1 MGVRLPLRVA
11 MLILAVCLLP
21 TAPAFAQSV
30 GSISGTVLD
39 ASKASLPGAV
49 VTARNE
55 GTSVTR
61 EVVADAAGRYAMPL
75 LPIGT
80 YTVTATM
87 SGFQSQ
93 ERSKIVLE
101 VQASLAL
108 DFTLDIA
115 GLTSEVIVVSQ
126 AAVAQ
131 LQRSDASLGQL
142 INAQQVSELPLN
154 GRNFVQL
161 ALLGPGTVTGRAG
174 SFLAQGP
181 SSEVSYRGSMSV
193 SAQGMRENA
202 NDWLYDGVDNNELT
216 AGGVGILPNIDSIR
230 EFKVLTHNY
239 LAQYGSRGGTTVL
252 VSSKAGE
259 NRFHGSLFGF
269 YRNDALDA
277 RNFFDGPKKRD
288 WNQNTYGFSVGGPIK
303 RDKTFFF
310 TGFQGNNID
319 EGLTTV
325 LTVPTALMHQGI
337 FTESFPGAP
346 MPIIYDPATT
356 RIDPATGF
364 LIRDPFP
371 GNRIPAD
378 RISPIG
384 QALLNLLPLPT
395 FTDRLGGNYL
405 ANPIKTLNDYQGDL
419 RIDHNF
425 SNNDRIFG
433 RFSAEEADQYLPTGL
448 PDFGATGGFASNQ
461 TFKTSA
467 KNVAL
472 SHTHVFRNNAVNQ
485 FTAGYNR
492 VYNNITSFGY
502 GSNKSREL
510 GIPGA
515 NLGTDHTSSLTRM
528 TFQNF
533 VGVGDRGFSPFQGG
547 TNVYHYTNA
556 LTMVKGNHTVNTGGT
571 FRAMQLNLLGDTALA
586 GQFAFTPFFTSGFG
600 PTGALNGATGSS
612 IASLLLGLPASGGR
626 NDQLNGSVKG
636 RRWKEYRAF
645 VDDNWRV
652 SDSLTVTLGL
662 AYMVTTPQTENKDRF
677 ANFDFY
683 TGEIF
688 VGGTVG
694 VKTDW
699 SNIQP
704 RVGFAWSPRASTSTV
719 VRGGYG
725 IYHDVS
731 AMGGSTGPYQ
741 NPPYANAY
749 AFVSDNI
756 TPVRT
761 LATGFP
767 DNSQAVDPA
776 NHRGDWTTIDPNFK
790 QGRVQQWS
798 LNVERQLPFST
809 IASVAYAGSY
819 ADRLFDKSR
828 NLNTATPGPGFNPAA
843 RRPYPNLQSVIA
855 AISRGWMKY
864 NSLQVRLERRASA
877 GNYVLASY
885 TYAKALTNGVS
896 GFGGDPGI
904 VYFPVVT
911 DEDADVGSANTDLR
925 HNFSL
930 SALYQLPFGNG
941 QKLLG
946 DLTGV
951 PNAILGGWSVNA
963 IVVAHTGYPLGM
975 SMASNQ
981 SGTAF
986 GNRPNR
992 ICGGALDNP
1001 TVERWFDTSCFVAP
1015 APGVLGNAARTTL
1028 FGPGRWNADM
1038 SLSKKIARFQF
1049 RAEVFNVFNK
1059 AQFAAPNTVVGSP
1072 LFGRITSTVKS
1083 SRQVQL
1089 ALKYVF

>member
-1 MGVRLPLRVA
+1 MILSWMRVP
-11 MLILAVCLLP
+11 MLIAVVAVLP
-21 TAPAFAQSV
+21 AAPALAQSV
-30 GSISGTVLD
+30 GSIAGVVLD

-55 GTSVTR
+55 GTGAVR
-61 EVVADAAGRYAMPL
+61 EVVADQAGRYALPQ
-75 LPIGT
+75 LPIGR

-87 SGFQSQ
+87 TGFQTQ
-93 ERSKIVLE
+93 ERSGIVLE
-101 VQASLAL
+101 VQASLTL
-108 DFTLDIA
+108 EFTLPLA
-115 GLTSEVIVVSQ
+115 GVTDTVTVTSQ
-126 AAVAQ
+126 AAVVQ
-131 LQRSDASLGQL
+131 LQRSDANLGQL
-142 INAQQVSELPLN
+142 INAQQVAELPLN

-161 ALLGPGTVTGRAG
+161 ALLGPGTVSGRAG
-174 SFLAQGP
+174 SFLASGP
-181 SSEVSYRGSMSV
+181 TSEVSYRGSMSV

-202 NDWLYDGVDNNELT
+202 NDWLYDGVDDNELT

-239 LAQYGSRGGTTVL
+239 QAQYGSRGGTTVL

-259 NRFHGSLFGF
+259 NSFHGSAFEF
-269 YRNDALDA
+269 FRNDALDA
-277 RNFFDGPKKRD
+277 RNFFDGPQKRP
-288 WNQNTYGFSVGGPIK
+288 WNQNTYGFSLGGPIK
-303 RDKTFFF
+303 RDRTFFF

-319 EGLTTV
+319 EGLTTL
-325 LTVPTALMHQGI
+325 LTVPTALMHQGN
-337 FTESFPGAP
+337 FTESFPGAAA
-346 MPIIYDPATT
+346 PIIYDPATT
-356 RIDPATGF
+356 RVDPVTG
-364 LIRDPFP
+364 LLVRDPFP
-371 GNRIPAD
+371 GNIIPAG

-384 QALLNLLPLPT
+384 RALLDLLPLPT
-395 FTDRLGGNYL
+395 FTDRLGGNFL
-405 ANPIKTLNDYQGDL
+405 ANPVKTLDDYQGDL

-425 SNNDRIFG
+425 NNNDRVFA

-448 PDFGATGGFASNQ
+448 PDFGAAGAFASNQ
-461 TFKTSA
+461 TFETHA

-472 SHTHVFRNNAVNQ
+472 SHTHVFKNNTVNQ

-492 VYNNITSFGY
+492 VYNFITSFGY

-515 NLGTDHTSSLTRM
+515 NLGTDETSSLTRM

-533 VGVGDRGFSPFQGG
+533 AGVGDRGFSPFQGG
-547 TNVYHYTNA
+547 TDVYHYTDT
-556 LTMVKGNHTVNTGGT
+556 LTMVKGSHTINTGGT

-586 GQFAFTPFFTSGFG
+586 GQFAFTPFFTSGFNAA
-600 PTGALNGATGSS
+600 GALNGATGSS

-645 VDDNWRV
+645 VDDTWRV
-652 SDSLTVTLGL
+652 NDALTMTLGV
-662 AYMVTTPQTENKDRF
+662 AYMVTTPQTEAKDRF

-688 VGGTVG
+688 VGGDVG

-699 SNIQP
+699 GNVQP
-704 RVGFAWSPRASTSTV
+704 RIGFAWSPGASTSTV
-719 VRGGYG
+719 WRGGYG
-725 IYHDVS
+725 MYHDVS
-731 AMGGSTGPYQ
+731 AMGGATGPYQ

-749 AFVSDNI
+749 SFVSDNI

-767 DNSQAVDPA
+767 ANNLPVDPA

-798 LNVERQLPFST
+798 LNVERRLPFST
-809 IASVAYAGSY
+809 VASIAYAGSY

-855 AISRGWMKY
+855 AVSRGWMKY
-864 NSLQVRLERRASA
+864 NSLQMRVERRASA
-877 GNYVLASY
+877 GSYLLASY

-904 VYFPVVT
+904 VYFPVV
-911 DEDADVGSANTDLR
+911 DDDRADTGSSNTDLR

-941 QKLLG
+941 QPFLSGLKGLPE
-946 DLTGV
+946 V
-951 PNAILGGWSVNA
+951 ILGGWSVNA
-963 IVVAHTGYPLGM
+963 IVIAQTGYPLGM
-975 SMASNQ
+975 SMANNQ

-986 GNRPNR
+986 GNRPDR
-992 ICGGALDNP
+992 VCGGALDDPSVN
-1001 TVERWFDTSCFVAP
+1001 RWFDTSCFVAP
-1015 APGVLGNAARTTL
+1015 AVGVLGNAARTTL
-1028 FGPGRWNADM
+1028 FGPGRWNADLA
-1038 SLSKKIARFQF
+1038 LSKKVRAFQF
-1049 RAEVFNVFNK
+1049 RAEVFNVFNN
-1059 AQFAAPNTVVGSP
+1059 AQFAVPNTTVGSP

>member
-1 MGVRLPLRVA
+1 MKLLRVSIG
-11 MLILAVCLLP
+11 ILAAIVLA
-21 TAPAFAQSV
+21 TPALGQSV
-30 GSISGTVLD
+30 GSISGTVMD

-49 VTARNE
+49 VSARHE
-55 GTSVTR
+55 GTGAVR
-61 EVVADAAGRYAMPL
+61 EVVADASGRYTMPL
-75 LPIGT
+75 LPIGS

-87 SGFQSQ
+87 SGFQAQ
-93 ERSKIVLE
+93 ERAKVGLE
-101 VQASLAL
+101 VQASLSL
-108 DFTLDIA
+108 DFTLEIA
-115 GLTSEVIVVSQ
+115 GLTAEVTVVSQ
-126 AAVAQ
+126 AAVVQ

-142 INAQQVSELPLN
+142 INAQQVAELPLN

-202 NDWLYDGVDNNELT
+202 NDWLYDGVDDNELT

-259 NRFHGSLFGF
+259 NAFHGSGF
-269 YRNDALDA
+269 EFFRNDALDA
-277 RNFFDGPKKRD
+277 RNFFDGAKKRD
-288 WNQNTYGFSVGGPIK
+288 WNQNTYGGSVGGPVK
-303 RDKTFFF
+303 RNKTFFF
-310 TGFQGNNID
+310 VGFQANNID
-319 EGLTTV
+319 EGLTSV

-337 FTESFPGAP
+337 FTESFGGAP
-346 MPIIYDPATT
+346 APIIYDPATT
-356 RIDPATGF
+356 RVDPATGRM
-364 LIRDPFP
+364 IRDPFP

-378 RISPIG
+378 RIDPIG
-384 QALLNLLPLPT
+384 KALLDLLPSPT

-405 ANPIKTLNDYQGDL
+405 ANPVKTLNDYQGDL
-419 RIDHNF
+419 RVDHNF

-448 PDFGATGGFASNQ
+448 PDFGATGGFSSNQ
-461 TFKTSA
+461 TFETSA
-467 KNVAL
+467 KNLAL
-472 SHTHVFRNNAVNQ
+472 SHTHVFKNNAVNQ

-492 VYNNITSFGY
+492 VYNYITSFGY

-515 NLGTDHTSSLTRM
+515 NLGTDETSSLTRM

-533 VGVGDRGFSPFQGG
+533 VGIGDRGFSPFIGG
-547 TNVYHYTNA
+547 TEVYHYMNT
-556 LTMVKGNHTVNTGGT
+556 LTMMKGSHTLNTGGS
-571 FRAMQLNLLGDTALA
+571 FRAMQLNVLGDTALA
-586 GQFAFTPFFTSGFG
+586 GQFAFTPFFTSGFNAA
-600 PTGALNGATGSS
+600 GALDGTTGSS

-636 RRWKEYRAF
+636 RRWKEFRGF
-645 VDDNWRV
+645 IDDNWRV
-652 SDSLTVTLGL
+652 SDNLTVTLGL
-662 AYMVTTPQTENKDRF
+662 AYMVTTPQTEAEDRF

-688 VGGTVG
+688 VGDTVG

-699 SNIQP
+699 SNVQP
-704 RVGFAWSPRASTSTV
+704 RIGFAWSPASSSTTV
-719 VRGGYG
+719 IRGGYG

-749 AFVSDNI
+749 AFQSDNI

-767 DNSQAVDPA
+767 DNSQPIDPA
-776 NHRGDWTTIDPNFK
+776 NHRGDWTTIDPNMK

-798 LNVERQLPFST
+798 ANVERQLPFST

-843 RRPYPNLQSVIA
+843 RRPYPQLQSVIA
-855 AISRGWMKY
+855 ALSRGWMKY
-864 NSLQVRLERRASA
+864 NSLQMRLERRASA

-885 TYAKALTNGVS
+885 TYAKATTNGVS

-904 VYFPVVT
+904 VYFPVVA
-911 DEDADVGSANTDLR
+911 DDQVDVGSSNTDLR

-930 SALYQLPFGNG
+930 STLYQLPIGSG
-941 QKLLG
+941 Q
-946 DLTGV
+946 
-951 PNAILGGWSVNA
+951 AILGNLSGVADAILGNWSVNV
-963 IVVAHTGYPLGM
+963 IFSAHSGYPLGM
-975 SMASNQ
+975 SMANNQ

-986 GNRPNR
+986 GNRPDR
-992 ICGGALDNP
+992 VCDGRLDNP
-1001 TVERWFDTSCFVAP
+1001 TVQRFFDTSCFVAP
-1015 APGVLGNAARTTL
+1015 ASGVLGNAGRTTL
-1028 FGPGRWNADM
+1028 FGPGRWNADL
-1038 SLSKKIARFQF
+1038 SLSKRLAGFQL
-1049 RAEVFNVFNK
+1049 RAEVFNVFNN

-1072 LFGRITSTVKS
+1072 TFGQITSTVKS

-1089 ALKYVF
+1089 AVKYVF

>member
-1 MGVRLPLRVA
+1 MKLLRVSIG
-11 MLILAVCLLP
+11 ILAAIVLA
-21 TAPAFAQSV
+21 TPAFGQSV
-30 GSISGTVLD
+30 GSISGTVMD
-39 ASKASLPGAV
+39 ASKGSLPGAV
-49 VTARNE
+49 VSARHE
-55 GTSVTR
+55 GTGAVR
-61 EVVADAAGRYAMPL
+61 EVVADASGRYTMPL
-75 LPIGT
+75 LPIGS

-93 ERSKIVLE
+93 ERAKVGLE
-101 VQASLAL
+101 VQASLSL
-108 DFTLDIA
+108 DFTLEIA
-115 GLTSEVIVVSQ
+115 GLTAEVTVVSQ
-126 AAVAQ
+126 AAVVQ

-142 INAQQVSELPLN
+142 INAQQVAELPLN

-202 NDWLYDGVDNNELT
+202 NDWLYDGVDDNELT

-259 NRFHGSLFGF
+259 NAFHGSGF
-269 YRNDALDA
+269 EFFRNDALDA
-277 RNFFDGPKKRD
+277 RNFFDGAKKRD
-288 WNQNTYGFSVGGPIK
+288 WNQNTYGGSVGGPVK
-303 RDKTFFF
+303 RNKTFFF
-310 TGFQGNNID
+310 VGFQANNID
-319 EGLTTV
+319 EGLTSV

-337 FTESFPGAP
+337 FTESFGGAP
-346 MPIIYDPATT
+346 APIIYDPATT
-356 RIDPATGF
+356 RVDPATGRM
-364 LIRDPFP
+364 IRDPFP

-378 RISPIG
+378 RIDPIG
-384 QALLNLLPLPT
+384 KALLDLLPLPT
-395 FTDRLGGNYL
+395 ATDRLGGNYL
-405 ANPIKTLNDYQGDL
+405 ANPVKTLNDYQGDL
-419 RIDHNF
+419 RVDHNF

-461 TFKTSA
+461 TFETSA
-467 KNVAL
+467 KNLAL
-472 SHTHVFRNNAVNQ
+472 SHTHVFKNNAVNQ

-492 VYNNITSFGY
+492 VYNYITSFGY

-515 NLGTDHTSSLTRM
+515 NLGTDETSSLTRM

-533 VGVGDRGFSPFQGG
+533 VGIGDRGFSPFIGG
-547 TNVYHYTNA
+547 TEVFHYMNT
-556 LTMVKGNHTVNTGGT
+556 LTMVKGEHTLNTGGS
-571 FRAMQLNLLGDTALA
+571 FRSMHLNVLGDTALA
-586 GQFAFTPFFTSGFG
+586 GQFAFTPFFTSGFNAG
-600 PTGALNGATGSS
+600 GALDGTTGSA

-626 NDQLNGSVKG
+626 NDQLNGSVKE
-636 RRWKEYRAF
+636 RQWKEFRGF
-645 VDDNWRV
+645 IDDNWRV
-652 SDSLTVTLGL
+652 SDNLTVTLGL
-662 AYMVTTPQTENKDRF
+662 AYMVTTPQTEAEDRF

-688 VGGTVG
+688 VGDTVG

-704 RVGFAWSPRASTSTV
+704 RIGFAWSPAASSTTV

-749 AFVSDNI
+749 AFQSDNI

-767 DNSQAVDPA
+767 DNSQPVDPA
-776 NHRGDWTTIDPNFK
+776 NHRGDWTTIDPNMK

-798 LNVERQLPFST
+798 ANVERQLPFST

-843 RRPYPNLQSVIA
+843 RRPYPQLQSVIA
-855 AISRGWMKY
+855 ALSRGWMKY
-864 NSLQVRLERRASA
+864 NSLQMRLERRASA

-885 TYAKALTNGVS
+885 TYAKATTNGVS

-904 VYFPVVT
+904 VYFPVVAD
-911 DEDADVGSANTDLR
+911 DEVDVGSSNTDLR

-930 SALYQLPFGNG
+930 STLYQLPIGSG
-941 QKLLG
+941 QAILG
-946 DLTGV
+946 DLSGV
-951 PNAILGGWSVNA
+951 ADAILGNWSVNV
-963 IVVAHTGYPLGM
+963 IFSAHSGYPLGM
-975 SMASNQ
+975 SMANNQ

-986 GNRPNR
+986 GNRPDR
-992 ICGGALDNP
+992 ICDGKIDNP
-1001 TVERWFDTSCFVAP
+1001 TVQRFFDTSCFVAP
-1015 APGVLGNAARTTL
+1015 ASGVLGNAGRTTL
-1028 FGPGRWNADM
+1028 FGPGRWNADL
-1038 SLSKKIARFQF
+1038 SLSKRLAGFQL
-1049 RAEVFNVFNK
+1049 RAEVFNVFNN

-1072 LFGRITSTVKS
+1072 TFGQITSTVKS

-1089 ALKYVF
+1089 AVKYVF

>member
-1 MGVRLPLRVA
+1 MGMRRPLRVST
-11 MLILAVCLLP
+11 LILALAVLP

-30 GSISGTVLD
+30 GSIAGTVLD

-49 VTARNE
+49 VTARND
-55 GTSVTR
+55 GTSATR
-61 EVVADAAGRYAMPL
+61 EVVADTAGRYAMPL

-93 ERSKIVLE
+93 EHSKIVLE
-101 VQASLAL
+101 VQAALTL

-115 GLTSEVIVVSQ
+115 GLTSAVTVMSQ
-126 AAVAQ
+126 AAVVQ

-142 INAQQVSELPLN
+142 INAQQVAELPLN

-193 SAQGMRENA
+193 SAHGMRENA
-202 NDWLYDGVDNNELT
+202 NDWLYDGVDDNELT

-259 NRFHGSLFGF
+259 NAFHGSLFEF

-277 RNFFDGPKKRD
+277 RNFFDGAKKRD
-288 WNQNTYGFSVGGPIK
+288 WNQNTYGFSLGGPVK

-310 TGFQGNNID
+310 AGFQGNNID

-337 FTESFPGAP
+337 FTESFAGVPL
-346 MPIIYDPATT
+346 PIIYDPATT
-356 RIDPATGF
+356 RIDPSTG
-364 LIRDPFP
+364 LLTRDPFP

-405 ANPIKTLNDYQGDL
+405 ANPVKTLNDYQGDL

-425 SNNDRIFG
+425 SNNDRIFA

-461 TFKTSA
+461 TFETSA

-472 SHTHVFRNNAVNQ
+472 SHTHVFANNAVNQ

-492 VYNNITSFGY
+492 VYNYITSFGY

-515 NLGTDHTSSLTRM
+515 NLGTDETSSLTRM

-547 TNVYHYTNA
+547 TDVYHYTNT
-556 LTMVKGNHTVNTGGT
+556 LTMVKGSHTVSTGGSM
-571 FRAMQLNLLGDTALA
+571 RAMQLNLLGDTALA
-586 GQFAFTPFFTSGFG
+586 GQFAFTPFFTSGFR
-600 PTGALNGATGSS
+600 PTGALNGSTGSS

-652 SDSLTVTLGL
+652 SDSLTVTVGL

-699 SNIQP
+699 SNVQP
-704 RVGFAWSPRASTSTV
+704 RVGFAWSPRASAKTV
-719 VRGGYG
+719 IRGGYG

-749 AFVSDNI
+749 SFQSDNI
-756 TPVRT
+756 TAVRT

-767 DNSQAVDPA
+767 DNSQPVDPA

-798 LNVERQLPFST
+798 MNVERQLPFST

-843 RRPYPNLQSVIA
+843 RRPYPQLQSVIA

-864 NSLQVRLERRASA
+864 NSLQMRLERRASA
-877 GNYVLASY
+877 GNFVLASY

-904 VYFPVVT
+904 VYFPVVV
-911 DEDADVGSANTDLR
+911 DEGADVGSANTDLR

-930 SALYQLPFGNG
+930 SALYQLPFGSG
-941 QKLLG
+941 RRFLG
-946 DLTGV
+946 NLTGLPEV
-951 PNAILGGWSVNA
+951 ILGGWSINT
-963 IVVAHTGYPLGM
+963 IFIAHSGYPLGM

-986 GNRPNR
+986 GNRPDR
-992 ICGGALDNP
+992 VCDGRLDDP
-1001 TVERWFDTSCFVAP
+1001 TVRRWFDTSCFVAP

-1028 FGPGRWNADM
+1028 FGPGRWNAD
-1038 SLSKKIARFQF
+1038 LALAKKITRFQF
-1049 RAEVFNVFNK
+1049 RAEVFNVFNN

-1072 LFGRITSTVKS
+1072 TFGMITSTVKS

>member
-1 MGVRLPLRVA
+1 MRHPFRV
-11 MLILAVCLLP
+11 MTIVLAVAALP
-21 TAPAFAQSV
+21 AAVFAQSV
-30 GSISGTVLD
+30 GTIAGTVMD
-39 ASKASLPGAV
+39 ASKGALPGAV

-55 GTSVTR
+55 GTSATR
-61 EVVADAAGRYAMPL
+61 EVVADAEGRYTIPL
-75 LPIGT
+75 LPIGS
-80 YTVTATM
+80 YTVTAAM
-87 SGFQSQ
+87 SGFQAQ
-93 ERSKIVLE
+93 ERNKIVLE
-101 VQASLAL
+101 VQSSLTL

-115 GLTSEVIVVSQ
+115 GVTSEVTVTTQ
-126 AAVAQ
+126 AAAVQ
-131 LQRSDASLGQL
+131 LQRSDANLGQL
-142 INAQQVSELPLN
+142 INAQQVAELPLN

-202 NDWLYDGVDNNELT
+202 NDWLYDGIDDNELT

-259 NRFHGSLFGF
+259 NSFRGSLFEF

-277 RNFFDGPKKRD
+277 RNFFDGEKKRD
-288 WNQNTYGFSVGGPIK
+288 WNQHTYGFSLGGPIR

-310 TGFQGNNID
+310 SGFQGNNID

-346 MPIIYDPATT
+346 APIIYDPATT
-356 RIDPATGF
+356 RVDPVTGV
-364 LIRDPFP
+364 LTRDPFP
-371 GNRIPAD
+371 GNRIPED

-384 QALLNLLPLPT
+384 RALLNLLPNPT

-419 RIDHNF
+419 RVDHNF
-425 SNNDRIFG
+425 SNSDRIFA
-433 RFSAEEADQYLPTGL
+433 RVSAEEADQYLPTGL

-461 TFKTSA
+461 TFDTSA
-467 KNVAL
+467 RNIAV
-472 SHTHVFRNNAVNQ
+472 SHTRVFKNNAVNQ

-492 VYNNITSFGY
+492 VFNFITSFGY
-502 GSNKSREL
+502 GSNKSQEL

-515 NLGTDHTSSLTRM
+515 NLGTPETSSLTRM

-533 VGVGDRGFSPFQGG
+533 VGIGDRGFSPFQGG
-547 TNVYHYTNA
+547 TNVYHYTNV
-556 LTMVKGNHTVNTGGT
+556 LTMVKGDHTFNTGGS

-586 GQFAFTPFFTSGFG
+586 GQFAFTPFFTAGFT
-600 PTGALNGATGSS
+600 PTGALNGSTGSS

-636 RRWKEYRAF
+636 RRWKEYRGF
-645 VDDNWRV
+645 IDDNWRV
-652 SDSLTVTLGL
+652 SSNLTLTLGL
-662 AYMVTTPQTENKDRF
+662 AYMVTTPQTEAEDRF
-677 ANFDFY
+677 SNFDFY

-704 RVGFAWSPRASTSTV
+704 RIGFAWTPEASASTV

-749 AFVSDNI
+749 SFTSDNI

-767 DNSQAVDPA
+767 VNSNPTDPA
-776 NHRGDWTTIDPNFK
+776 AHRGDWTTIDPDFK

-798 LNVERQLPFST
+798 INVERQLPFST
-809 IASVAYAGSY
+809 IGSVAYAGTY

-843 RRPYPNLQSVIA
+843 RRPYPNLQAVIA

-864 NSLQVRLERRASA
+864 NSLQFRLERRAA
-877 GNYVLASY
+877 DGNYILGAY
-885 TYAKALTNGVS
+885 TYAKATTNGVS

-904 VYFPVVT
+904 VYFPVVAD
-911 DEDADVGSANTDLR
+911 DEVDVGSANTDLR

-930 SALYQLPFGNG
+930 SGLYRLPFGDG
-941 QKLLG
+941 
-946 DLTGV
+946 
-951 PNAILGGWSVNA
+951 PILGGWSVNA
-963 IVVAHTGYPLGM
+963 ILVAHTGYPLGM
-975 SMASNQ
+975 NMASNQ

-992 ICGGALDNP
+992 ICDGALDDP
-1001 TVERWFDTSCFVAP
+1001 TVRRWFDTSCFVAP
-1015 APGVLGNAARTTL
+1015 APGTLGNAARTTL

-1038 SLSKKIARFQF
+1038 AITKNIGGFQL
-1049 RAEVFNVFNK
+1049 RAEVFNVFNH
-1059 AQFAAPNTVVGSP
+1059 AQFAVPNTTVGSP
-1072 LFGRITSTVKS
+1072 TFGQITSTVKS

-1089 ALKYVF
+1089 AIKYLF

>member
-1 MGVRLPLRVA
+1 MTRAWLRVA
-11 MLILAVCLLP
+11 TLMLAGFALSA
-21 TAPAFAQSV
+21 AAARAQSV
-30 GSISGTVLD
+30 GTISGTVLD

-55 GTSVTR
+55 GTSATR
-61 EVVADAAGRYAMPL
+61 EVVADEAGRFTMPL

-87 SGFQSQ
+87 SGFQTQ
-93 ERSKIVLE
+93 ERSGIVLE
-101 VQASLAL
+101 VQSSLTL
-108 DFTLDIA
+108 EFTLPLA
-115 GLTSEVIVVSQ
+115 GVTDTVTVSGQASVV
-126 AAVAQ
+126 Q
-131 LQRSDASLGQL
+131 LQRSDANLGQL
-142 INAQQVSELPLN
+142 INAQQVAELPLN

-202 NDWLYDGVDNNELT
+202 NDWLYDGVDDNELT

-239 LAQYGSRGGTTVL
+239 QAQYGSRGGTTVL

-259 NRFHGSLFGF
+259 NNFHGSVFEF
-269 YRNDALDA
+269 FRNDALDA
-277 RNFFDGPKKRD
+277 RNFFDGAQKRP
-288 WNQNTYGFSVGGPIK
+288 WNQNTYGFSLGGRLK

-319 EGLTTV
+319 EGLTTL

-346 MPIIYDPATT
+346 APIIYDPATT
-356 RIDPATGF
+356 RTDPVTG
-364 LIRDPFP
+364 LLVRDPFP
-371 GNRIPAD
+371 GNTIPAN

-384 QALLNLLPLPT
+384 RALLDLLPNPT

-405 ANPIKTLNDYQGDL
+405 ANPVKTLNDYQGDL

-425 SNNDRIFG
+425 SNNDRVFA

-448 PDFGATGGFASNQ
+448 PDFGATGAFASNQ
-461 TFKTSA
+461 TFETSA

-472 SHTHVFRNNAVNQ
+472 SHTHVFKNGSVNQ

-492 VYNNITSFGY
+492 VYNYITSFGY

-515 NLGTDHTSSLTRM
+515 NLGTDETSSLTRM

-547 TNVYHYTNA
+547 TDVYHYTN
-556 LTMVKGNHTVNTGGT
+556 TYTVVKGRHSINTGGT

-586 GQFAFTPFFTSGFG
+586 GQFAFTPFFTSGFNAQ
-600 PTGALNGATGSS
+600 GALNGATGSS

-645 VDDNWRV
+645 VDDTWRV
-652 SDSLTVTLGL
+652 NDALTMTLGL
-662 AYMVTTPQTENKDRF
+662 AYMVTTPQTEAKDRF

-688 VGGTVG
+688 VGDTVG

-699 SNIQP
+699 SNVQP
-704 RVGFAWSPRASTSTV
+704 RIGFAWSPGASTTTV

-749 AFVSDNI
+749 SFVSDNI

-767 DNSQAVDPA
+767 ANDQPVDPA
-776 NHRGDWTTIDPNFK
+776 NHRGDWTTIDPDFK

-809 IASVAYAGSY
+809 VASVAYAGSY

-843 RRPYPNLQSVIA
+843 RRPYPNLQNVIA

-864 NSLQVRLERRASA
+864 NSLQMRVERRASA
-877 GNYVLASY
+877 GSYVLASY

-904 VYFPVVT
+904 VYFPVVD
-911 DEDADVGSANTDLR
+911 DEDADVGSSNTDLR

-941 QKLLG
+941 RPIG
-946 DLTGV
+946 GNLTGLAD
-951 PNAILGGWSVNA
+951 AIVGGWSANVIFIA
-963 IVVAHTGYPLGM
+963 QTGYPLGM
-975 SMASNQ
+975 NMANNQ

-986 GNRPNR
+986 GNRPDR
-992 ICGGALDNP
+992 ICDGAIDDP
-1001 TVERWFDTSCFVAP
+1001 TVNRWFDTGCFVAP
-1015 APGVLGNAARTTL
+1015 AVGVLGNAARTTL

-1038 SLSKKIARFQF
+1038 AVSKKFGGFQF
-1049 RAEVFNVFNK
+1049 RAEVFNVFNN
-1059 AQFAAPNTVVGSP
+1059 AQFAAPNTTVGSP

-1089 ALKYVF
+1089 AIKYVF

>member
-1 MGVRLPLRVA
+1 MIPSWIRVS
-11 MLILAVCLLP
+11 MLITVVTMLP
-21 TAPAFAQSV
+21 MAPAFAQSV
-30 GSISGTVLD
+30 GSIAGVVLD

-55 GTSVTR
+55 GTSAVR
-61 EVVADAAGRYAMPL
+61 EVVVDQAGRYALPQ
-75 LPIGT
+75 LPIGR

-87 SGFQSQ
+87 TGFQTQ
-93 ERSKIVLE
+93 ERSGIVLE
-101 VQASLAL
+101 VQASLTLA
-108 DFTLDIA
+108 FTLPLA
-115 GLTSEVIVVSQ
+115 GVTDTVTVTSQ
-126 AAVAQ
+126 AAVVQ
-131 LQRSDASLGQL
+131 LQRSDANLGQL
-142 INAQQVSELPLN
+142 INAQQVAELPLT

-161 ALLGPGTVTGRAG
+161 ALLGPGTVSGRAG
-174 SFLAQGP
+174 SFLASGP
-181 SSEVSYRGSMSV
+181 TSEVSYRGSMSV

-239 LAQYGSRGGTTVL
+239 QAQYGSRGGTTVL

-259 NRFHGSLFGF
+259 NSFHGSAFEF
-269 YRNDALDA
+269 FRNDALDA
-277 RNFFDGPKKRD
+277 RNFFDGAQKRP
-288 WNQNTYGFSVGGPIK
+288 WNQNTYGFSLGGPIK
-303 RDKTFFF
+303 RDRTFFF

-319 EGLTTV
+319 EGLTTL
-325 LTVPTALMHQGI
+325 LTVPTALMHQGN
-337 FTESFPGAP
+337 FTESFPGAAA
-346 MPIIYDPATT
+346 PIIYDPATT
-356 RIDPATGF
+356 RVDPVSG
-364 LIRDPFP
+364 LLVRDPFP
-371 GNRIPAD
+371 GNIIPAG

-384 QALLNLLPLPT
+384 RALLDLLPLPT

-405 ANPIKTLNDYQGDL
+405 ANPVKTLDDYQGDL

-425 SNNDRIFG
+425 NNNDRVFA

-448 PDFGATGGFASNQ
+448 PDFGAAGAFASNQ
-461 TFKTSA
+461 TFETHA

-472 SHTHVFRNNAVNQ
+472 SHTHVFKNSTVNQ

-492 VYNNITSFGY
+492 VYNFITSFGY

-515 NLGTDHTSSLTRM
+515 NLGTDETSSLTRM

-533 VGVGDRGFSPFQGG
+533 AGVGDRGFSPFQGG
-547 TNVYHYTNA
+547 TDVYHYTDT
-556 LTMVKGNHTVNTGGT
+556 LTMVRGSHTINTGGT

-586 GQFAFTPFFTSGFG
+586 GQFAFTPFFTSGFNAA
-600 PTGALNGATGSS
+600 GALNGATGSS

-645 VDDNWRV
+645 VDDTWRV
-652 SDSLTVTLGL
+652 NDALTMTLGL
-662 AYMVTTPQTENKDRF
+662 AYMVTTPQTEAKDRF

-688 VGGTVG
+688 VGGDVG

-699 SNIQP
+699 SNLQP
-704 RVGFAWSPRASTSTV
+704 RIGFAWSPGASTSTV
-719 VRGGYG
+719 WRGGYG
-725 IYHDVS
+725 MYHDVS
-731 AMGGSTGPYQ
+731 AMGGATGPYQ

-749 AFVSDNI
+749 SFVSDNI

-767 DNSQAVDPA
+767 ANDLPVEPA
-776 NHRGDWTTIDPNFK
+776 NHRGDWTTIDPDFK

-798 LNVERQLPFST
+798 LNVERRLPFST
-809 IASVAYAGSY
+809 VASIAYAGSY

-828 NLNTATPGPGFNPAA
+828 NLNSATPGPGFNPSA
-843 RRPYPNLQSVIA
+843 RRPYPNLQNVIA
-855 AISRGWMKY
+855 AVSRGWMKY
-864 NSLQVRLERRASA
+864 NSLQMRVERRASA
-877 GNYVLASY
+877 GSYLLASY

-904 VYFPVVT
+904 VYFPVVDDDKVDT
-911 DEDADVGSANTDLR
+911 GSANTDLR

-941 QKLLG
+941 QPFLSSLKGLPE
-946 DLTGV
+946 V
-951 PNAILGGWSVNA
+951 ILGGWSINA
-963 IVVAHTGYPLGM
+963 IVIAQSGYPLGM
-975 SMASNQ
+975 NMANNQ

-986 GNRPNR
+986 GNRPDR
-992 ICGGALDNP
+992 VCGGALDNP
-1001 TVERWFDTSCFVAP
+1001 SVSRWFDTSCFVAP
-1015 APGVLGNAARTTL
+1015 AVGVLGNAARTTL
-1028 FGPGRWNADM
+1028 FGPGRWNADLA
-1038 SLSKKIARFQF
+1038 LSKKVRALQF
-1049 RAEVFNVFNK
+1049 RAEVFNVFNN
-1059 AQFAAPNTVVGSP
+1059 AQFAVPNTTVGSP

>member
-1 MGVRLPLRVA
+1 MKLLRVSIG
-11 MLILAVCLLP
+11 ILAATVLA
-21 TAPAFAQSV
+21 APAFGQSV
-30 GSISGTVLD
+30 GSISGTVMD

-49 VTARNE
+49 VSARHE
-55 GTSVTR
+55 GTGAVR
-61 EVVADAAGRYAMPL
+61 EVVADTSGRYTMPL
-75 LPIGT
+75 LPIGS

-93 ERSKIVLE
+93 ERNKVGLE
-101 VQASLAL
+101 VQASLSL
-108 DFTLDIA
+108 DFTLEIA
-115 GLTSEVIVVSQ
+115 GLTTEVTVVSQ
-126 AAVAQ
+126 AAAAQ

-142 INAQQVSELPLN
+142 INAQQVAELPLN

-202 NDWLYDGVDNNELT
+202 NDWLYDGVDDNELT

-259 NRFHGSLFGF
+259 NAFHGSAFEF
-269 YRNDALDA
+269 FRNDALDA
-277 RNFFDGPKKRD
+277 RNFFDGAKKRD
-288 WNQNTYGFSVGGPIK
+288 WNQNTYGGSLGGPLK
-303 RDKTFFF
+303 RNQTFFF
-310 TGFQGNNID
+310 VGFQANNID
-319 EGLTTV
+319 EGLTSV
-325 LTVPTALMHQGI
+325 LTVPTALMHDGV
-337 FTESFPGAP
+337 FTESFPGSP
-346 MPIIYDPATT
+346 VPTIYDPATT
-356 RIDPATGF
+356 RVDPATGR
-364 LIRDPFP
+364 LVRDPFP

-378 RISPIG
+378 RIDPIG
-384 QALLNLLPLPT
+384 KALLDLLPLPT

-405 ANPIKTLNDYQGDL
+405 ANPVKTLNDYQGDL
-419 RIDHNF
+419 RVDHNF
-425 SNNDRIFG
+425 SNSDRIFG

-461 TFKTSA
+461 TFETSA

-472 SHTHVFRNNAVNQ
+472 SHTHVFENNAVNQ

-492 VYNNITSFGY
+492 VYNYITSFGY
-502 GSNKSREL
+502 GSNLSREL

-515 NLGTDHTSSLTRM
+515 NLGTDETSSLTRM

-533 VGVGDRGFSPFQGG
+533 VGVGDRGFSPFIGG
-547 TNVYHYTNA
+547 TEVYHYTNT
-556 LTMVKGNHTVNTGGT
+556 LTVVKGRHTLNTGGS

-586 GQFAFTPFFTSGFG
+586 GQFAFTPFFTSGFNAG
-600 PTGALNGATGSS
+600 GTLDGSTGSS

-626 NDQLNGSVKG
+626 NNQLNGSVKG
-636 RRWKEYRAF
+636 RRWKEVRGF

-652 SDSLTVTLGL
+652 ADNLTLTLGL
-662 AYMVTTPQTENKDRF
+662 AYMVTTPQSEAQDRF

-699 SNIQP
+699 SNVQP
-704 RVGFAWSPRASTSTV
+704 RIGFAWSPEAGSNTV

-749 AFVSDNI
+749 AFQSDNI

-767 DNSQAVDPA
+767 DNGQAIDPA
-776 NHRGDWTTIDPNFK
+776 NHRGDWTTIDPNMK

-798 LNVERQLPFST
+798 VNVERQLPFST

-828 NLNTATPGPGFNPAA
+828 NLNTATPGPGFNPAT
-843 RRPYPNLQSVIA
+843 RRPYPQLQSVIA
-855 AISRGWMKY
+855 ALSRGWMKY
-864 NSLQVRLERRASA
+864 NSLQMRLERRASA

-885 TYAKALTNGVS
+885 TYAKATTNGVS

-904 VYFPVVT
+904 VYFPVV
-911 DEDADVGSANTDLR
+911 DDDRFDVGSSNTDLR
-925 HNFSL
+925 HNLSL
-930 SALYQLPFGNG
+930 SALYQLPIGNG
-941 QKLLG
+941 QPILG
-946 DLTGV
+946 SLSGV
-951 PNAILGGWSVNA
+951 PDAIFGAWSVNL
-963 IVVAHTGYPLGM
+963 IFSAHSGYPLGM
-975 SMASNQ
+975 SMANNQ

-986 GNRPNR
+986 GNRPDR
-992 ICGGALDNP
+992 ICDGRLDDP
-1001 TVERWFDTSCFVAP
+1001 TVQRFFDTSCFVAP

-1028 FGPGRWNADM
+1028 VGPGRWNADLA
-1038 SLSKKIARFQF
+1038 LSKKVANFQL
-1049 RAEVFNVFNK
+1049 RAEVFNVFNN

-1072 LFGRITSTVKS
+1072 TFGRITSTVKS

-1089 ALKYVF
+1089 AVKYVF

>member
-1 MGVRLPLRVA
+1 MRLTWFRIST
-11 MLILAVCLLP
+11 LILALTLLP
-21 TAPAFAQSV
+21 SAPAVAQSV
-30 GSISGTVLD
+30 GSISGTVVD
-39 ASKASLPGAV
+39 GSKAGIPGAV

-55 GTSVTR
+55 GTSAVR
-61 EVVADAAGRYAMPL
+61 EVVTDVAGRYAMPL
-75 LPIGT
+75 LPIGS
-80 YTVTATM
+80 YTITATM
-87 SGFQSQ
+87 SGFRTQ
-93 ERSKIVLE
+93 ERSKLVLE
-101 VQASLAL
+101 VQESLTL
-108 DFTLDIA
+108 DFVLELSAVAETI
-115 GLTSEVIVVSQ
+115 TVTSQ

-131 LQRSDASLGQL
+131 LQRSDANLGQL
-142 INAQQVSELPLN
+142 INSQQVAELPLN

-202 NDWLYDGVDNNELT
+202 NDWLYDGVDDNELT

-252 VSSKAGE
+252 VSSKSGE
-259 NRFHGSLFGF
+259 NMLHGNLYEFF
-269 YRNDALDA
+269 RNDAMDA
-277 RNFFDGPKKRD
+277 RNFFDGAQKRP
-288 WNQNTYGFSVGGPIK
+288 WNQNTYGGSLGGPIVEN
-303 RDKTFFF
+303 KTFFF
-310 TGFQGNNID
+310 GGFQGSNID
-319 EGLTTV
+319 EGLTTL

-337 FTESFPGAP
+337 FTESFGGVPA
-346 MPIIYDPATT
+346 PIIYDPATT
-356 RIDPATGF
+356 RTDPATGQ
-364 LIRDPFP
+364 LVRDPFP
-371 GNRIPAD
+371 NNRIPAN
-378 RISPIG
+378 RIDPIG
-384 QALLNLLPLPT
+384 QQLLNLLPMPT
-395 FTDRLGGNYL
+395 FTDRLGSNYL
-405 ANPIKTLNDYQGDL
+405 ANPVKTLDDYQGDI

-425 SNNDRIFG
+425 SNNDRFFG
-433 RFSAEEADQYLPTGL
+433 RFSAERAEQYLPTGL

-461 TFKTSA
+461 TFKTRA
-467 KNVAL
+467 YNVAL
-472 SHTHVFRNNAVNQ
+472 SQTHVFGNNVINQ

-492 VYNNITSFGY
+492 VFNYITSFGY
-502 GSNKSREL
+502 GSNKSREF

-515 NLGTDHTSSLTRM
+515 NLGTDETSSLTRM

-533 VGVGDRGFSPFQGG
+533 VGIGDRGFSPFQGG
-547 TNVYHYTNA
+547 TNVFHYTNT
-556 LTMVKGNHTVNTGGT
+556 LTMVKGSHQMNMGGT
-571 FRAMQLNLLGDTALA
+571 ARMMQLNLLGDTALA
-586 GQFAFTPFFTSGFG
+586 GQFAFTPFFTAGFS
-600 PTGALNGATGSS
+600 PAGALNGATGSS

-636 RRWKEYRAF
+636 RRWKEFRGF
-645 VDDNWRV
+645 IDDSWRV
-652 SDSLTVTLGL
+652 KDGLTVTLGL
-662 AYMVTTPQTENKDRF
+662 AYMVTTPQTENFDRF
-677 ANFDFY
+677 SNFDFY
-683 TGEIF
+683 TGETF

-699 SNIQP
+699 SNLQP
-704 RVGFAWSPRASTSTV
+704 RIGFAWSPKQSTNTV
-719 VRGGYG
+719 IRGGYG

-749 AFVSDNI
+749 AFTSDNI

-761 LATGFP
+761 LSTGFP
-767 DNSQAVDPA
+767 DNSQPVDPA
-776 NHRGDWTTIDPNFK
+776 NYRGDWTTIDPDFK

-798 LNVERQLPFST
+798 LNVEREMPFST

-843 RRPYPNLQSVIA
+843 RRPYPQLQAVIA

-864 NSLQVRLERRASA
+864 NSMQIRVERRSVGGFFILGA
-877 GNYVLASY
+877 Y
-885 TYAKALTNGVS
+885 TYAKATTNGVS

-904 VYFPVVT
+904 VYYPVAAS
-911 DEDADVGSANTDLR
+911 DDADIGSANTDLR

-930 SALYQLPFGNG
+930 SALYQLPFGSG
-941 QKLLG
+941 QRFLG
-946 DLTGV
+946 DATGLTE
-951 PNAILGGWSVNA
+951 AILGGWSLNT
-963 IVVAHTGYPLGM
+963 ILVAQSGYPLGM
-975 SMASNQ
+975 SMAASQ

-992 ICGGALDNP
+992 VCDGTLDDP
-1001 TVERWFDTSCFVAP
+1001 TVQRWFDTSCFVAP

-1028 FGPGRWNADM
+1028 FGPGRWNVDLA
-1038 SLSKKIARFQF
+1038 LAKKFDRFQF
-1049 RAEVFNVFNK
+1049 RAEVFNVFNH
-1059 AQFAAPNTVVGSP
+1059 AQFAAPGTAVGSP
-1072 LFGRITSTVKS
+1072 TFGVITSTVKS

>member
-1 MGVRLPLRVA
+1 MRLPLRVST
-11 MLILAVCLLP
+11 LILAVALLP
-21 TAPAFAQSV
+21 TAPALAQSV
-30 GSISGTVLD
+30 GSIAGTVLD

-49 VTARNE
+49 VTARND

-61 EVVADAAGRYAMPL
+61 EVVADTAGRYAMPL

-101 VQASLAL
+101 VQSSLTL
-108 DFTLDIA
+108 DFTLAIA
-115 GLTSEVIVVSQ
+115 GLTSEVTVVSQ
-126 AAVAQ
+126 AAVVQ

-142 INAQQVSELPLN
+142 INAQQVAELPLN

-161 ALLGPGTVTGRAG
+161 ALLGPGTVSGRAG

-252 VSSKAGE
+252 VSSKSGE
-259 NRFHGSLFGF
+259 NAFRGSLFEF

-277 RNFFDGPKKRD
+277 RNFFDGAKKRE
-288 WNQNTYGFSVGGPIK
+288 WNQNTYGFSLGGPVK
-303 RDKTFFF
+303 RNKTFFF
-310 TGFQGNNID
+310 AGFQGNNID

-337 FTESFPGAP
+337 FTESFAGVPL
-346 MPIIYDPATT
+346 PIIYDPATT
-356 RIDPATGF
+356 RVDPATGF

-371 GNRIPAD
+371 GNRIPAN

-384 QALLNLLPLPT
+384 QALLNLLPNPT

-405 ANPIKTLNDYQGDL
+405 ANPVKTLNDYQGDL

-425 SNNDRIFG
+425 SNNDRIFA

-448 PDFGATGGFASNQ
+448 PDFGATGGFSSNQ
-461 TFKTSA
+461 SFDTSA
-467 KNVAL
+467 KNLAL
-472 SHTHVFRNNAVNQ
+472 SHTHVFKNNAVNQ

-492 VYNNITSFGY
+492 VYNYITSFGY
-502 GSNKSREL
+502 GSNKAREL

-515 NLGTDHTSSLTRM
+515 NLGTDETSSLTRM

-547 TNVYHYTNA
+547 TDVYHYINT

-600 PTGALNGATGSS
+600 PTGALNGSTGSS

-688 VGGTVG
+688 VGSTVG

-699 SNIQP
+699 SNLQP
-704 RVGFAWSPRASTSTV
+704 RVGFAWSPPASANTV

-749 AFVSDNI
+749 AFQSDNI

-767 DNSQAVDPA
+767 DNSQPVEPA
-776 NHRGDWTTIDPNFK
+776 NHRGDWTTIDPDFK

-828 NLNTATPGPGFNPAA
+828 NLNTATPGSGFNPAA
-843 RRPYPNLQSVIA
+843 RRPYPQLQNVIA

-864 NSLQVRLERRASA
+864 NSLQMRLERRASA

-911 DEDADVGSANTDLR
+911 AEGTDVGSANTDLR

-930 SALYQLPFGNG
+930 SALYRLPFGSG
-941 QKLLG
+941 QPLLG
-946 DLTGV
+946 NLTGMAD
-951 PNAILGGWSVNA
+951 AILGGWSL
-963 IVVAHTGYPLGM
+963 ITIFVAHSGYPLGM
-975 SMASNQ
+975 SMANNQ

-992 ICGGALDNP
+992 ICDGGIDNA
-1001 TVERWFDTSCFVAP
+1001 TAQRWFDTSCFVAP
-1015 APGVLGNAARTTL
+1015 APGILGNAARTTL
-1028 FGPGRWNADM
+1028 FGPGRWNADL
-1038 SLSKKIARFQF
+1038 SLAKKIARFQF
-1049 RAEVFNVFNK
+1049 RAEVFNVFNN
-1059 AQFAAPNTVVGSP
+1059 AQFAAPNAVVGSP
-1072 LFGRITSTVKS
+1072 LFGVITSTVKS